1 MAMTKRLQSVEEVIE
16 ELGGP
21 KAVKAITHCASPSV
35 VPMWKNRKKFPAKT
49 FTLLQAALHE
59 RGLSAPNDLWG
70 MP

>member
-1 MAMTKRLQSVEEVIE
+1 MRTLNSIEAVIN

-21 KAVKAITHCASPSV
+21 KAVAELTKRTGSPSV
-35 VPMWKNRKKFPAKT
+35 VPNWVKRNKLPAKT
-49 FTLLQAALHE
+49 FTTLQAALQA

>member
-1 MAMTKRLQSVEEVIE
+1 MIKRLQTVEEVIA

-21 KAVKAITHCASPSV
+21 KAVSELTDRKSASA
-35 VPMWKNRKKFPAKT
+35 VPMWKIRKRFPTTT
-49 FTLLQAALHE
+49 FTILQAALQE